1 MDIINEGPSLNE
13 QHKHL
18 LNLYLTHDDIKEAT
32 WSIPENKATGLDCY
46 NSGFY
51 KRPGRLLGMILLRQY
66 TTSLILEL
74 SLKRGT
80 SPPSLSFQR
89 PYAQMNLVTSDLSL
103 AAKLFINV
111 SLN

>member
-51 KRPGRLLGMILLRQY
+51 KAAWEIIGDDIVKAIHNFFDTRTFFKAWNVTAITLFPKTVCPNELGDFRPI
-66 TTSLILEL
+66 SC
-74 SLKRGT
+74 S
-80 SPPSLSFQR
+80 
-89 PYAQMNLVTSDLSL
+89 
-103 AAKLFINV
+103 
-111 SLN
+111 